1 MLPIRGWKIASGRLQ
16 SCYLNRLLPNFRAL
30 AKRGPS
36 HNRKGMGMGMLDNA
50 LDEMNLNQE

>member
-1 MLPIRGWKIASGRLQ
+1 MLPIRGWKLGGRRLQ

-30 AKRGPS
+30 AKRGPCL
-36 HNRKGMGMGMLDNA
+36 NRKDKGMGMLVNA